1 VEHVVFYTGADG
13 AAQHSRVASLDDAV
27 ALVGHLRNS
36 DGVEDSRVYSLT
48 EVPLTV
54 KAVYVVEVPGA
65 ASAPAAETPAPE
77 SAPAPVAE
85 APAAVVEP
93 EVVEAPAPE
102 VSEVAEVA
110 APAAEVVPEP
120 VVETIADP
128 LSEMTVPVMEPVA
141 EAPAPVVEE
150 PVKVEAGANGS
161 SRGLGFFA
169 R

>member
-1 VEHVVFYTGADG
+1 MEHVVYYTGADG
-13 AAQHSRVASLDDAV
+13 APQHSRVPSLEDAV

-36 DGVEDSRVYSLT
+36 DGVEDSKVYSLT

-65 ASAPAAETPAPE
+65 V
-77 SAPAPVAE
+77 APAPVAE
-85 APAAVVEP
+85 AVPAPEAPAEAPAVEEP
-93 EVVEAPAPE
+93 TAAVEAP
-102 VSEVAEVA
+102 
-110 APAAEVVPEP
+110 APAAEVVPDP

-128 LSEMTVPVMEPVA
+128 LSELTVPAMETVA
-141 EAPAPVVEE
+141 EAPAPAVEE
-150 PVKVEAGANGS
+150 PVRVEAAANGS